1 MNGPQPTQSKNQTPP
16 SGSSAD
22 AGALRL
28 LDRESPEDYVRE
40 WTERIAQEK
49 QTVETGTVSV
59 AIFRIGIEWLALPT
73 RIFQEVAEQ
82 CPVHSL
88 PHRTSAA
95 VVGLANVRGELLVCV
110 SLGAVLGLTGES
122 GEKTTARIFK
132 RLLVTNRDGSRLVF
146 PVDEVFGLHRY
157 HPRELKAAPATLAQ
171 GKVSFTIGMIQW
183 RDKTF
188 GCLDDELL
196 FYALN
201 KSLA

>member
-1 MNGPQPTQSKNQTPP
+1 MNGQQPTHPKNQPLQ

-28 LDRESPEDYVRE
+28 LDRESPEDYIRE

-49 QTVETGTVSV
+49 KTVETGTVSV
-59 AIFRIGIEWLALPT
+59 AIFRIGVEWLALPT

-82 CPVHSL
+82 CPVHTL
-88 PHRTSAA
+88 PHRTSGA
-95 VVGLANVRGELLVCV
+95 VAGLANVRGELLVCV
-110 SLGAVLGLTGES
+110 SLGAVLGIEERA

-132 RLLVTNRDGSRLVF
+132 RLLVANRDGSRLAF

-157 HPRELKAAPATLAQ
+157 HPRELNAAPATLAQ
-171 GKVSFTIGMIQW
+171 GKVSYTIGILPW
-183 RDKTF
+183 RDKTV

-196 FYALN
+196 FYTLN
-201 KSLA
+201 KSLS

>member
-1 MNGPQPTQSKNQTPP
+1 MNGLQPTHPKNQPLQ

-28 LDRESPEDYVRE
+28 LDRESPEDYIRE

-49 QTVETGTVSV
+49 KTVETGTVSV
-59 AIFRIGIEWLALPT
+59 AIFRIGVEWLALPT

-82 CPVHSL
+82 CPVHTL
-88 PHRTSAA
+88 PHRTSGA
-95 VVGLANVRGELLVCV
+95 VAGLANVRGELLVCV
-110 SLGAVLGLTGES
+110 SLGAVLGLEAKA

-132 RLLVTNRDGSRLVF
+132 RLLVANRDGSRLAF

-157 HPRELKAAPATLAQ
+157 HPRELNAAPATLAQ
-171 GKVSFTIGMIQW
+171 GKVSYTIGILPW
-183 RDKTF
+183 RDKTV

-196 FYALN
+196 FYTLN
-201 KSLA
+201 KSLS